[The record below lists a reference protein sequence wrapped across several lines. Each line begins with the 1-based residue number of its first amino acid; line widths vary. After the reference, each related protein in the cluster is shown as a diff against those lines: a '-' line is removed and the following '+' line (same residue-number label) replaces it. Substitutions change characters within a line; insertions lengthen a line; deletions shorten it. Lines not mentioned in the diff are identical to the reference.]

1 MKDDSRTKNEAYG
14 NKQHGK
20 EAMSFN
26 ERALE
31 YMLKGDMAGA
41 GHAMWASDLAY
52 GAQKGMGDIPH
63 EFWKGIWSGK
73 TKAFK
78 WNISNKWFTLS
89 GIGIGILSSIVSNQ
103 IEWGDNK
110 DENKMYEDIVK
121 EIIKSRKEN
130 KKNITVI
137 ANTL

>member
-1 MKDDSRTKNEAYG
+1 MKDGLRTKNEAYG
-14 NKQHGK
+14 NKQLGK

-78 WNISNKWFTLS
+78 WNVSNKWFTLG

-103 IEWGDNK
+103 IEWGDNEE
-110 DENKMYEDIVK
+110 ENDLYESMIR
-121 EIIKSRKEN
+121 EIQKKRKG
-130 KKNITVI
+130 NIGI
-137 ANTL
+137 NISASLI

>member
-1 MKDDSRTKNEAYG
+1 MKGGLRTKNEAYG
-14 NKQHGK
+14 NKQFGK
-20 EAMSFN
+20 ETMSFN

-31 YMLKGDMAGA
+31 YMLKGNMAGA

-78 WNISNKWFTLS
+78 WNVSNKWFTLG

-110 DENKMYEDIVK
+110 EENLLYKSMIDK
-121 EIIKSRKEN
+121 IKKARKNN
-130 KKNITVI
+130 KTKISI
-137 ANTL
+137 LANSL

>member
-1 MKDDSRTKNEAYG
+1 MKPTVISNLAK
-14 NKQHGK
+14 KQ
-20 EAMSFN
+20 
-26 ERALE
+26 RALE

-63 EFWKGIWSGK
+63 EFWKGIWSGN

-78 WNISNKWFTLS
+78 WNVSNKWFTLG

-103 IEWGDNK
+103 IEGNDNE
-110 DENKMYEDIVK
+110 DENKLYKYMVN
-121 EIIKSRKEN
+121 EIIKNRKEN
-130 KKNITVI
+130 KKTITVI

>member
-1 MKDDSRTKNEAYG
+1 MKDGLRTKNEAYG
-14 NKQHGK
+14 NKQLGK

-31 YMLKGDMAGA
+31 YMLKGNMAGA

-63 EFWKGIWSGK
+63 EFWKGILSGK

-78 WNISNKWFTLS
+78 WNVSNKWFTFG

-110 DENKMYEDIVK
+110 EENLLYKSMIDK
-121 EIIKSRKEN
+121 IKKARKNN
-130 KKNITVI
+130 KTKISI
-137 ANTL
+137 LANSL

>member
-1 MKDDSRTKNEAYG
+1 MKDGLRTKNEAYG
-14 NKQHGK
+14 NKQLGK

-78 WNISNKWFTLS
+78 WNVSNKWFILG

-110 DENKMYEDIVK
+110 EENLLYKSMIDK
-121 EIIKSRKEN
+121 IKKARKNN
-130 KKNITVI
+130 KTKISI
-137 ANTL
+137 LANSL

>member
-1 MKDDSRTKNEAYG
+1 
-14 NKQHGK
+14 
-20 EAMSFN
+20 MSFN

-52 GAQKGMGDIPH
+52 GAQKGMRDIPH
-63 EFWKGIWSGK
+63 EFWKGIWSGN

-78 WNISNKWFTLS
+78 WNVSNKWFTLG

-103 IEWGDNK
+103 IEWGDNEE
-110 DENKMYEDIVK
+110 ENDLYESMVR
-121 EIIKSRKEN
+121 EIQKNRKG
-130 KKNITVI
+130 NIGINIRASLV
-137 ANTL
+137 

>member
-1 MKDDSRTKNEAYG
+1 MKDGLRIKNEAYG
-14 NKQHGK
+14 NKQLGK

-78 WNISNKWFTLS
+78 WNVSNKWFTLG

-110 DENKMYEDIVK
+110 EENLLYKSMIDK
-121 EIIKSRKEN
+121 IKKARKNN
-130 KKNITVI
+130 KTKISI
-137 ANTL
+137 LANSL

>member
-1 MKDDSRTKNEAYG
+1 
-14 NKQHGK
+14 
-20 EAMSFN
+20 
-26 ERALE
+26 
-31 YMLKGDMAGA
+31 MAGA

-52 GAQKGMGDIPH
+52 GTQKGMGDIPH

-78 WNISNKWFTLS
+78 WNVSNKWFTLG

-110 DENKMYEDIVK
+110 EENLLYKSMIDK
-121 EIIKSRKEN
+121 IKKARKNN
-130 KKNITVI
+130 KTKISI
-137 ANTL
+137 LANSL

>member
-1 MKDDSRTKNEAYG
+1 
-14 NKQHGK
+14 
-20 EAMSFN
+20 MSFN
-26 ERALE
+26 ERTLE

-78 WNISNKWFTLS
+78 WNVSNKWFTLG

-103 IEWGDNK
+103 IEGNDNE
-110 DENKMYEDIVK
+110 DENKLYKYMVN

>member
-1 MKDDSRTKNEAYG
+1 
-14 NKQHGK
+14 
-20 EAMSFN
+20 
-26 ERALE
+26 
-31 YMLKGDMAGA
+31 
-41 GHAMWASDLAY
+41 
-52 GAQKGMGDIPH
+52 MGDIPH

-89 GIGIGILSSIVSNQ
+89 GIGIGILSSIVSNH
-103 IEWGDNK
+103 IEGNDNE
-110 DENKMYEDIVK
+110 DENKLYKYMVN

>member
-1 MKDDSRTKNEAYG
+1 MKDGLRTKNEAYD
-14 NKQHGK
+14 NKQLGK
-20 EAMSFN
+20 ETMSFN

-52 GAQKGMGDIPH
+52 GAQKGMGNIPH
-63 EFWKGIWSGK
+63 EFWKGIWLSK

-78 WNISNKWFTLS
+78 WNVSNKWFTLG

-110 DENKMYEDIVK
+110 EENKMYEDIVK

>member
-1 MKDDSRTKNEAYG
+1 
-14 NKQHGK
+14 
-20 EAMSFN
+20 MSFK
-26 ERALE
+26 EKTLE

-52 GAQKGMGDIPH
+52 GAQKGMGDIPD

-78 WNISNKWFTLS
+78 WNVSNKWFTLG

-110 DENKMYEDIVK
+110 EENHLYKKMMR
-121 EIIKSRKEN
+121 EIIDARKA
-130 KKNITVI
+130 KVGGINITAI
-137 ANTL
+137 SL

>member
-1 MKDDSRTKNEAYG
+1 MKDGLRTKNEAYG
-14 NKQHGK
+14 NKQLGK

-63 EFWKGIWSGK
+63 EFCKGIWSGK

-78 WNISNKWFTLS
+78 WNVSNKWFTLG

-110 DENKMYEDIVK
+110 EENKMYEDIVK
-121 EIIKSRKEN
+121 EIIKSRRDN

>member
-1 MKDDSRTKNEAYG
+1 
-14 NKQHGK
+14 
-20 EAMSFN
+20 MSFN

-73 TKAFK
+73 TKDFK

-89 GIGIGILSSIVSNQ
+89 GIGIGILSSIVNNQ

-121 EIIKSRKEN
+121 EIIKSRRDN

>member
-1 MKDDSRTKNEAYG
+1 MKDGLRTKNEAYG

-31 YMLKGDMAGA
+31 YMLKGDMAGTW
-41 GHAMWASDLAY
+41 HAMWESDLAY
-52 GAQKGMGDIPH
+52 GAQKGMGAIPH

-78 WNISNKWFTLS
+78 WNVSNKWFTLG

-103 IEWGDNK
+103 IEWGDNEE
-110 DENKMYEDIVK
+110 ENDLYESMIR
-121 EIIKSRKEN
+121 EIQKKRKG
-130 KKNITVI
+130 NIGI
-137 ANTL
+137 NISASLI